1 MTALPR
7 LRPAVLPRNSTCERV
22 NGTKGQRGSSRGVRF
37 QDAGSPAAARAR
49 SRARSER
56 IGLFFGACFG
66 ARLRQSEPA
75 AARRDRRDA
84 AHTPGVKETHLEG
97 GGGSSESS
105 HCSFL
110 CGRWCGAS
118 ARVTTASSRRSV
130 ANRRRASKTANSAS
144 ETARRKNEALK
155 RDRVSPPLFR
165 SVFKRANSLT
175 NPQSQLHPNFD
186 SARSVV
192 P

>member
-1 MTALPR
+1 LTALPR

-22 NGTKGQRGSSRGVRF
+22 NGTKGQRGSNSGVRF
-37 QDAGSPAAARAR
+37 QDAGSPETARAR

-84 AHTPGVKETHLEG
+84 ARSTGVKETHLEG

-118 ARVTTASSRRSV
+118 ARVTRASSRCGV

-144 ETARRKNEALK
+144 QHGRGVGGVTGWIL
-155 RDRVSPPLFR
+155 SSLPFFR
-165 SVFKRANSLT
+165 SVFNLANSLE
-175 NPQSQLHPNFD
+175 NP
-186 SARSVV
+186 
-192 P
+192 